1 MTIQTDLQ
9 NAVTL
14 IQKDSHLLHTIVHG
28 SEETDVSTDG
38 GTVKTVSKVLKEMEH
53 TFQESLN
60 TFGMAGESLT
70 EAVAEVKKCRDEA
83 QTQKQEAQ
91 ALVNALHLPTDL
103 KGQAGKL
110 LGVSQDETGYE
121 AVSSKAV
128 FYGLRKE
135 GAKLIAET
143 GGGTL
148 DTSVFDA
155 SVFPVWFITLPGVT
169 MTLNSDGH
177 LLINI

>member
-1 MTIQTDLQ
+1 MTVQTDLQ

-28 SEETDVSTDG
+28 NESEEVSTEN

-53 TFQESLN
+53 TFQESLD
-60 TFGMAGESLT
+60 TFGMVGESLT
-70 EAVAEVKKCRDEA
+70 EAVAEVKKCQDKA
-83 QTQKQEAQ
+83 QHHVKKAQ

-110 LGVSQDETGYE
+110 LAVKQDATGYE

-128 FYGLRKE
+128 FYGLRKV

-143 GGGTL
+143 GDG
-148 DTSVFDA
+148 A
-155 SVFPVWFITLPGVT
+155 YEAEQFPCWFITLPGVDFSI
-169 MTLNSDGH
+169 NSDGH

>member
-1 MTIQTDLQ
+1 MTVQTDLQ

-28 SEETDVSTDG
+28 NDETDVPTEN

-53 TFQESLN
+53 MFQEGLD
-60 TFGMAGESLT
+60 TFGMVGESLT
-70 EAVAEVKKCRDEA
+70 EAVAEVERCRDAAQHHVKEA
-83 QTQKQEAQ
+83 QT
-91 ALVNALHLPTDL
+91 LVNALHLPTDL

-110 LGVSQDETGYE
+110 LAVKQDATGYE

-135 GAKLIAET
+135 GARLIAET
-143 GGGTL
+143 GDGTYE
-148 DTSVFDA
+148 A
-155 SVFPVWFITLPGVT
+155 SQFPIWFITLPGVT
-169 MTLNSDGH
+169 MTLNPDGH

>member
-14 IQKDSHLLHTIVHG
+14 IQKDSQLLHTIIHG
-28 SEETDVSTDG
+28 SDETDVSIEG

-70 EAVAEVKKCRDEA
+70 EAVAEVKKCQDKAQHHVKEA
-83 QTQKQEAQ
+83 QT
-91 ALVNALHLPTDL
+91 LVNALRLPTEL
-103 KGQAGKL
+103 KGQDGKL
-110 LGVSQDETGYE
+110 LAVKQDATGYE
-121 AVSSKAV
+121 TVSSKAV

-135 GAKLIAET
+135 GAKLIAES
-143 GGGTL
+143 GEGHYE
-148 DTSVFDA
+148 A
-155 SVFPVWFITLPGVT
+155 SQFSVWFITLPGVT

-177 LLINI
+177 LLINL